1 MTEIEKLLLNALET
15 LQDDHQKTV
24 SALSSELESL
34 TKLVRE
40 LNQQLITESKKTE
53 DLMRQFSEFNSA
65 FTRLTKQ

>member
-24 SALSSELESL
+24 SALSSELGSL